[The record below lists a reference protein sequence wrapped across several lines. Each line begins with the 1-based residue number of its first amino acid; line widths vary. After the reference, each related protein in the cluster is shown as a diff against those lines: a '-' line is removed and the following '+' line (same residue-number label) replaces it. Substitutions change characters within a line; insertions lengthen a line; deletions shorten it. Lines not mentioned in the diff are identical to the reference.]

1 MNKICH
7 LLTKYLIK
15 KLTKN
20 WLNTDYKIDSNYVK
34 KTSVKTL
41 LKKDGVKT
49 LLNKSTLPLFKIKV
63 D

>member
-1 MNKICH
+1 MDKTDH
-7 LLTKYLIK
+7 YLTKYLITNWLIIDSKLTK

-20 WLNTDYKIDSNYVK
+20 MLK

-49 LLNKSTLPLFKIKV
+49 LLNE
-63 D
+63 

>member
-1 MNKICH
+1 MNKIYH
-7 LLTKYLIK
+7 QLTKYLIK

-20 WLNTDYKIDSNYVK
+20 SLIIDSKLIKKLTKNMLK

-49 LLNKSTLPLFKIKV
+49 LLNE
-63 D
+63 

>member
-1 MNKICH
+1 M
-7 LLTKYLIK
+7 IK

-34 KTSVKTL
+34 KTGVKTL